1 MFYLLNEKRDRN
13 TKYYTSMT
21 PSEENI
27 EGYSYMPL
35 KCEVT
40 HVPNEEET
48 FHFSLEKKKRNL
60 YIIIFNETLST
71 AFLVI
76 VILHRILSYRM
87 TEIG

>member
-1 MFYLLNEKRDRN
+1 MKNDNHSMFYLLNEKRDRN

-48 FHFSLEKKKRNL
+48 FHFSLEKKKE
-60 YIIIFNETLST
+60 IFISS
-71 AFLVI
+71 FLTR
-76 VILHRILSYRM
+76 H
-87 TEIG
+87 

>member
-48 FHFSLEKKKRNL
+48 FHFSLEKKKKKSL
-60 YIIIFNETLST
+60 YHHF
-71 AFLVI
+71 
-76 VILHRILSYRM
+76 
-87 TEIG
+87 